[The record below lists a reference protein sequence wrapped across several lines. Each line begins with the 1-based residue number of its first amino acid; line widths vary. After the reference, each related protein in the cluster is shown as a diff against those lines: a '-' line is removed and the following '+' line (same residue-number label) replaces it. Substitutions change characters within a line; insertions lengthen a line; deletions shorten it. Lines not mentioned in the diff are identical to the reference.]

1 MGKIFGA
8 VVMIALLV
16 YAFTVMNKT
25 TDNIEAGIKQ
35 AISVQEQLEN
45 EGLPPQPA
53 QPPSGMTTTTTTTP
67 AGEEPVAQE
76 PAEEALPEV
85 SEPVQQE
92 P

>member
-8 VVMIALLV
+8 VVIIALLI

-25 TDNIEAGIKQ
+25 TENIEAEVKQ
-35 AISVQEQLEN
+35 VITIQEQLES

-53 QPPSGMTTTTTTTP
+53 QPPSSVTTTTAP
-67 AGEEPVAQE
+67 AAQ
-76 PAEEALPEV
+76 PAEQQPTEDVQPEV
-85 SEPVQQE
+85 SEPAQQQ